1 MMQQLATQ
9 RSQIAA
15 FPETLPESAVKRDPA
30 QTSESVLPVSPD
42 QSAAAK
48 SGKSAPAKDSFAEVL
63 NRQRGD
69 EQAAEAKSIAAKE
82 SNSASESEE
91 LSARSSAQQGKQE
104 ASETNSTVRTDSEQS
119 GASADEP
126 SGEPVGKTDG
136 EPVGKTDGESSDKL
150 ASDSES
156 DTNATSGK
164 MASSAE
170 EQIETNERQ
179 VSAAQTTQQRIDN
192 IAAAEED
199 IADIAMLLGG
209 NATPTADGEPDYLAM
224 VDAVRALQD
233 KLTPAGDKTATP
245 KEPLS
250 SEDIISMLPTD
261 MGKPIEGDVLT
272 KLQDWLN
279 SLLPGE
285 LPGDIQASPLQ
296 QMRGA
301 EQVLSDLM
309 ALVKQVKAGAASEE
323 AGTENSISTSD
334 SSLLAAVENVTAES
348 ADKAAEDAQLSE
360 ENLLA
365 LAMALLQGL
374 PGERQNAKNDTK
386 PAAEDGEQEL
396 LPELAAANVQL
407 AEEPIAVAE
416 ATDEALINQ
425 AALLVSL
432 MRQAQHNAETAKTE
446 TTVNADK
453 APVKVTDL
461 DALTSMLSESNDKTL
476 QELAQVMTDSAS
488 KANPALTDTQLSQM
502 RSQLTTGLEEMRAQ
516 LKQGHQPAI
525 DLAALVQ
532 QTVQDV
538 APENTQN
545 IALPVMQDVQQL
557 SQLASMA
564 GMSQGQE
571 QQLGELI
578 TVARDVLVHETRQQ
592 HGDTLK
598 SMQQQSVFD
607 KPVNVQQTQGQQQI
621 AEKIRWMVNGRQSM
635 AEIRLDPPEMGS
647 MQIRL
652 NVSGDS
658 ASVSFVVQSQQAKEA
673 LNEAMPRLR
682 DMFSEQGL
690 DLGESFVSQQNSGE
704 AGDGEFAD
712 QQGGGFGESADD
724 ETKSQETHVV
734 RPAKGLI
741 DDYV

>member
-15 FPETLPESAVKRDPA
+15 FPETLPESAAKRDPA
-30 QTSESVLPVSPD
+30 QTSESVLPVSSD
-42 QSAAAK
+42 QPVAAK
-48 SGKSAPAKDSFAEVL
+48 SGKSAPAKDSFAELL

-69 EQAAEAKSIAAKE
+69 EQAAEAKSKAAEE
-82 SNSASESEE
+82 SKSASENEE
-91 LSARSSAQQGKQE
+91 IAASSSARQSNKETAEANSTAKTESGESTDDQ
-104 ASETNSTVRTDSEQS
+104 ASETT
-119 GASADEP
+119 
-126 SGEPVGKTDG
+126 
-136 EPVGKTDGESSDKL
+136 DKL
-150 ASDSES
+150 ADASA
-156 DTNATSGK
+156 NNPKATSGK

-179 VSAAQTTQQRIDN
+179 VSAAQTTQERIDN

-209 NATPTADGEPDYLAM
+209 NATHTADGEPDYLAL

-233 KLTPAGDKTATP
+233 KLTPATDKPASIN
-245 KEPLS
+245 EPLS
-250 SEDIISMLPTD
+250 NEDIISMLPTD
-261 MGKPIEGDVLT
+261 MGQPIKGDVLT

-285 LPGDIQASPLQ
+285 LPEDIQASPLQ

-301 EQVLSDLM
+301 EQVLSDLL
-309 ALVKQVKAGAASEE
+309 ALVKQVKASAESEE
-323 AGTENSISTSD
+323 AGTGNSKFTSD
-334 SSLLAAVENVTAES
+334 PALLVAVENMTAES
-348 ADKAAEDAQLSE
+348 ADKVAEEAQLSE

-374 PGERQNAKNDTK
+374 PNERQNANNDTK
-386 PAAEDGEQEL
+386 PAAEEGEQAL
-396 LPELAAANVQL
+396 LPEIAAANVQL

-416 ATDEALINQ
+416 TTDEALINQ

-432 MRQAQHNAETAKTE
+432 MRQAQHNADAPKTE
-446 TTVNADK
+446 TTVNTDK
-453 APVKVTDL
+453 APVKLTDL

-502 RSQLTTGLEEMRAQ
+502 RSQLTSGLEEMRTQ
-516 LKQGHQPAI
+516 LKQGHQPGI

-538 APENTQN
+538 APENGQN

-557 SQLASMA
+557 TQLASMA

-592 HGDTLK
+592 HGDALK

-712 QQGGGFGESADD
+712 RQGGGFGESADE

-734 RPAKGLI
+734 RPANGLI

>member
-15 FPETLPESAVKRDPA
+15 FPETLPESAAKRDPA
-30 QTSESVLPVSPD
+30 QTSESVLPVSSD
-42 QSAAAK
+42 QPVAAK
-48 SGKSAPAKDSFAEVL
+48 SGKSAPAKDSFAELL

-69 EQAAEAKSIAAKE
+69 EQAAEAKSKAAEE
-82 SNSASESEE
+82 SKSASENEE
-91 LSARSSAQQGKQE
+91 IAASSSARQSNKETAEANSMAKTESGESTDDQ
-104 ASETNSTVRTDSEQS
+104 ASETT
-119 GASADEP
+119 
-126 SGEPVGKTDG
+126 
-136 EPVGKTDGESSDKL
+136 DKL
-150 ASDSES
+150 ADASA
-156 DTNATSGK
+156 NNPKATSGK

-179 VSAAQTTQQRIDN
+179 VSAAQTTQERIDN

-209 NATPTADGEPDYLAM
+209 NATHTADGEPDYLAM

-233 KLTPAGDKTATP
+233 KLIPASEKLAPT

-285 LPGDIQASPLQ
+285 LPEDIQASPLQ

-301 EQVLSDLM
+301 EQVLSDLL
-309 ALVKQVKAGAASEE
+309 ALVKQVKASAESEE
-323 AGTENSISTSD
+323 AGTGNSKFTSD
-334 SSLLAAVENVTAES
+334 PALLAAVENMTAES
-348 ADKAAEDAQLSE
+348 ADKVAEEAQLSE

-374 PGERQNAKNDTK
+374 PNERQNANNDTK
-386 PAAEDGEQEL
+386 PAAEEGEQAL
-396 LPELAAANVQL
+396 LPEIAAANVQL

-416 ATDEALINQ
+416 TTDEALINQ

-432 MRQAQHNAETAKTE
+432 MRQAQHNADAPKTE
-446 TTVNADK
+446 TTVNTDK
-453 APVKVTDL
+453 VPVKGTEP
-461 DALTSMLSESNDKTL
+461 DALTSLLSGSNDKTL

-502 RSQLTTGLEEMRAQ
+502 RSQLTSGLEEMRTQ
-516 LKQGHQPAI
+516 LKQGHQPGI

-538 APENTQN
+538 APENGQN

-557 SQLASMA
+557 TQLASMA

-592 HGDTLK
+592 HGDALK

-712 QQGGGFGESADD
+712 RQGGGFGESAD
-724 ETKSQETHVV
+724 EEIKSQETHVV
-734 RPAKGLI
+734 RPANGLI

>member
-15 FPETLPESAVKRDPA
+15 FPETLPESAAKRDPA
-30 QTSESVLPVSPD
+30 QTRESVVPVSPD
-42 QSAAAK
+42 PSAAAK
-48 SGKSAPAKDSFAEVL
+48 SGKSAPEKDSFAEVL

-69 EQAAEAKSIAAKE
+69 EQTAEAKSKAAKE
-82 SNSASESEE
+82 SQSASENEALTAS
-91 LSARSSAQQGKQE
+91 SSAQQSKKE
-104 ASETNSTVRTDSEQS
+104 ASDTNSTAKTESE
-119 GASADEP
+119 P
-126 SGEPVGKTDG
+126 TGEPVGEASGDST
-136 EPVGKTDGESSDKL
+136 GKSTGKL
-150 ASDSES
+150 ADDSAN
-156 DTNATSGK
+156 NAKETSGK
-164 MASSAE
+164 MASGAE
-170 EQIETNERQ
+170 ELIKTNERQ
-179 VSAAQTTQQRIDN
+179 VSATQTAQERIHN

-209 NATPTADGEPDYLAM
+209 NATRTADGKPDYLAL

-233 KLTPAGDKTATP
+233 KLTPAGSNPATP
-245 KEPLS
+245 NEPLS

-261 MGKPIEGDVLT
+261 MGQPIKGDVLT

-285 LPGDIQASPLQ
+285 LPEDIQASPLQ

-360 ENLLA
+360 ENLVA

-374 PGERQNAKNDTK
+374 PGERQNANNDTN
-386 PAAEDGEQEL
+386 PAAEEGEQAL
-396 LPELAAANVQL
+396 LPELVAANVQL

-453 APVKVTDL
+453 APVKLTDL

-538 APENTQN
+538 APENGQN
-545 IALPVMQDVQQL
+545 IVLPVMQDVQQL
-557 SQLASMA
+557 TQLASTA
-564 GMSQGQE
+564 GMSQRQE

-712 QQGGGFGESADD
+712 QQGGGFGESAED
-724 ETKSQETHVV
+724 ETKSQETHIV
-734 RPAKGLI
+734 RPANGLI

>member
-15 FPETLPESAVKRDPA
+15 FPETLPDSAAKRDPA
-30 QTSESVLPVSPD
+30 QTSESVLPVSPE

-48 SGKSAPAKDSFAEVL
+48 SGNNTPAEDSFAEVL
-63 NRQRGD
+63 NRQRSD
-69 EQAAEAKSIAAKE
+69 EQAAEAKSKAAKAVKP
-82 SNSASESEE
+82 ASESEE
-91 LSARSSAQQGKQE
+91 IVASSSAQQSKKE
-104 ASETNSTVRTDSEQS
+104 ASDTNSTATTESEPTGKQT
-119 GASADEP
+119 GEP
-126 SGEPVGKTDG
+126 SGDPVGD
-136 EPVGKTDGESSDKL
+136 PVGNPASKSTDKPAG
-150 ASDSES
+150 DSES
-156 DTNATSGK
+156 DAIATSGK
-164 MASSAE
+164 MASGAE
-170 EQIETNERQ
+170 MQVETNERQ
-179 VSAAQTTQQRIDN
+179 DSATHTAQERIDN
-192 IAAAEED
+192 IAAAEEN

-209 NATPTADGEPDYLAM
+209 NAAPTADGEPDYLAM
-224 VDAVRALQD
+224 VDAVLALQD
-233 KLTPAGDKTATP
+233 KLTPAKDTPATAN
-245 KEPLS
+245 EPLS

-261 MGKPIEGDVLT
+261 IGQPIEGDVLT

-279 SLLPGE
+279 SLLPSE
-285 LPGDIQASPLQ
+285 VPGDIQASPLQ

-301 EQVLSDLM
+301 EQVLSDLL
-309 ALVKQVKAGAASEE
+309 ALVKQVKAGAESED
-323 AGTENSISTSD
+323 AGTNNSLPAAD
-334 SSLLAAVENVTAES
+334 PAWLAAVENMTAES
-348 ADKAAEDAQLSE
+348 ADKAAEDSQLSE

-365 LAMALLQGL
+365 LAMALLQGI
-374 PGERQNAKNDTK
+374 PGERQNTKNDSNITVEQ
-386 PAAEDGEQEL
+386 AEQEL
-396 LPELAAANVQL
+396 LPEIAAANVQL
-407 AEEPIAVAE
+407 AEEPVAVAE
-416 ATDEALINQ
+416 VTDEALINQ
-425 AALLVSL
+425 ATLLVSL
-432 MRQAQHNAETAKTE
+432 MRQVQQHAETPKAEANTE
-446 TTVNADK
+446 TNVNADK
-453 APVKVTDL
+453 ALAKLTDQ
-461 DALTSMLSESNDKTL
+461 DALISILSESNDKTL

-516 LKQGHQPAI
+516 LKQGHQPGI

-538 APENTQN
+538 APQSSQN
-545 IALPVMQDVQQL
+545 IVLPVMQDVQQL
-557 SQLASMA
+557 TQLASMA

-571 QQLGELI
+571 QQLSELI
-578 TVARDVLVHETRQQ
+578 TVARDVLVQETRQQ
-592 HGDTLK
+592 HGDTIK
-598 SMQQQSVFD
+598 SMQQQSVFE
-607 KPVNVQQTQGQQQI
+607 KPVNVQQSQGQQQI

-712 QQGGGFGESADD
+712 QQGGGFGESAEE

-734 RPAKGLI
+734 RPVNGLI

>member
-15 FPETLPESAVKRDPA
+15 FPETLPESAAKRDPA
-30 QTSESVLPVSPD
+30 QTSESVVPVSPD
-42 QSAAAK
+42 PSAAAK
-48 SGKSAPAKDSFAEVL
+48 SGKSAPEKDSFAEVL

-69 EQAAEAKSIAAKE
+69 EQTAEAKSKAAKE
-82 SNSASESEE
+82 SQSASENEALTAS
-91 LSARSSAQQGKQE
+91 SSAQQSKKE
-104 ASETNSTVRTDSEQS
+104 ASDTNSTAKTESE
-119 GASADEP
+119 P
-126 SGEPVGKTDG
+126 MGEPVGEASGDST
-136 EPVGKTDGESSDKL
+136 GKSTGKL
-150 ASDSES
+150 ADDSAN
-156 DTNATSGK
+156 NAKETSGK
-164 MASSAE
+164 MASGAE
-170 EQIETNERQ
+170 ELIKTNERQ
-179 VSAAQTTQQRIDN
+179 VSATQTAQERIHN

-209 NATPTADGEPDYLAM
+209 NATRTADGKPDYLAL

-233 KLTPAGDKTATP
+233 KLTPAGSNPATP
-245 KEPLS
+245 NEPLS

-261 MGKPIEGDVLT
+261 MGQPIKGDVLT

-285 LPGDIQASPLQ
+285 LPEDIQASPLQ
-296 QMRGA
+296 QMRSA
-301 EQVLSDLM
+301 EQVLSDLL
-309 ALVKQVKAGAASEE
+309 ALVKQVKAGAESEE
-323 AGTENSISTSD
+323 AGTGNSKFTSTPA
-334 SSLLAAVENVTAES
+334 LLTAVENMTAES
-348 ADKAAEDAQLSE
+348 ADKVAEEAQLSE

-374 PGERQNAKNDTK
+374 PNERQNAKNDTK
-386 PAAEDGEQEL
+386 PAAEEGEQAL
-396 LPELAAANVQL
+396 LPEIAAADVQL

-416 ATDEALINQ
+416 TTDEALINQ

-432 MRQAQHNAETAKTE
+432 MRQAQQNAEAPKTE
-446 TTVNADK
+446 TTVNTDK
-453 APVKVTDL
+453 APLKVTEL
-461 DALTSMLSESNDKTL
+461 DTLTSMLSDSNDKTL

-502 RSQLTTGLEEMRAQ
+502 RSQLTSGLEEMRTQ
-516 LKQGHQPAI
+516 LKQGHQPGI

-532 QTVQDV
+532 QAVQDV
-538 APENTQN
+538 APENAQN

-557 SQLASMA
+557 TQLASMA
-564 GMSQGQE
+564 GMSQRQE

-704 AGDGEFAD
+704 AGEGEFAD
-712 QQGGGFGESADD
+712 QQGGGFGESADE

-734 RPAKGLI
+734 RPANGLI